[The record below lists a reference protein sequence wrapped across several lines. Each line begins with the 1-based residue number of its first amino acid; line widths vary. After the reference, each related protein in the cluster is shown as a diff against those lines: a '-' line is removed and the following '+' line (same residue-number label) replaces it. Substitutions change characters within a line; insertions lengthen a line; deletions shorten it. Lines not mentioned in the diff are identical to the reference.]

1 MGNFNTCTNTND
13 QEFAPFMNTLTLT
26 KLTLIGKPGIDELRK
41 VSDSDSSLTFPPF
54 VNTMT

>member
-1 MGNFNTCTNTND
+1 
-13 QEFAPFMNTLTLT
+13 MNTLTLT

>member
-1 MGNFNTCTNTND
+1 
-13 QEFAPFMNTLTLT
+13 MNTLTLT

-41 VSDSDSSLTFPPF
+41 VSGSDSSLTFPPF